1 MEPFLVTNGRKEGN
15 MYAKAIIMSLMV
27 AVGGSIGVL
36 HSPGIS
42 GEKQVLA
49 ELYEKSIVQRIV
61 KCENQAEILYAS
73 KSVTLWNYADLQIR
87 KAQFFE
93 TEKDMLIDIMIKNR
107 IEPKRYKIEHF
118 LDNQFYKSLT
128 K

>member
-1 MEPFLVTNGRKEGN
+1 

-27 AVGGSIGVL
+27 AAGGTIGVM

-42 GEKQVLA
+42 GEKLA
-49 ELYEKSIVQRIV
+49 LVELYEKSIIQRIV
-61 KCENQAEILYAS
+61 KCETQADILYTS
-73 KSVTLWNYADLQIR
+73 KSATLQNYADLQIR

-93 TEKDMLIDIMIKNR
+93 AEKDMLINIMIENQ